1 MHITVD
7 VNVNAPELSSAILR
21 LAGAMS
27 ATTPLT
33 PAVSSFGHGDQT
45 ESKSEFTFK
54 LQEAKNETPAAETTV
69 TETVIPPTE
78 PEPEKA
84 LDPTPDPVKTEP
96 TPDPAPV
103 ATLEQV
109 RGKLAGLSQSGKQAE
124 VKALITKFGVN
135 KLTDIP
141 KENYPEL
148 LAAAE
153 AIA

>member
-7 VNVNAPELSSAILR
+7 VNVNATELSNAILS
-21 LAGAMS
+21 LAGVLSM
-27 ATTPLT
+27 TTKAAPVI
-33 PAVSSFGHGDQT
+33 PSFGQGEQT
-45 ESKSEFTFK
+45 ESKSNFTVKIEDIKKEIAPIDK
-54 LQEAKNETPAAETTV
+54 LNTAIQNSML
-69 TETVIPPTE
+69 
-78 PEPEKA
+78 PEKVA
-84 LDPTPDPVKTEP
+84 DSTQPATQTDPGTDPV
-96 TPDPAPV
+96 PV
-103 ATLEQV
+103 ITLEQV